1 MHRLTLKIYGS
12 VQGVT
17 FRWEARDLA
26 RKLKLNGWV
35 KNMLDGTVELV
46 AEGEEEALKKLLEY
60 CKIGPRSAN
69 VERVEEKWED
79 VNSLSFGGFKIVF

>member
-1 MHRLTLKIYGS
+1 MHRLTLKIHGN

-46 AEGEEEALKKLLEY
+46 AEGKEEQLKKLLEY
-60 CKIGPRSAN
+60 CKIGPQGASVSRLN
-69 VERVEEKWED
+69 EKWE
-79 VNSLSFGGFKIVF
+79 SIEATQFKDFQIEF